1 MSLNKINK
9 EFKKL
14 YRLYKNTDI
23 SRETIIFSD
32 SKGFSLRDVL
42 NDRLKQKITVIA
54 KSGAN
59 IYNNTHYYKVKK
71 AVKKA
76 KNPVVIVWL
85 ATCDV
90 TKKKGKYI
98 SAKSYPYQKIEFA
111 LNKYRTL
118 KSRLLQA
125 NPEATV
131 VFLECPYYSITRF
144 NKFKITNSNSKTGT
158 NKYYQR
164 NSIAAAIADKQVCCM
179 VDYFNDHLRLINRNC
194 GTPRIS
200 QDIIASS
207 KGARPER
214 TSYRKNWNVY
224 SDGMHPVR
232 ALARL
237 WLYRVIELATEIA
250 AKTESCG

>member
-59 IYNNTHYYKVKK
+59 IYNNAHYYKVKK

-85 ATCDV
+85 GTCDV
-90 TKKKGKYI
+90 TEKKGKYI
-98 SAKSYPYQKIEFA
+98 SVESYPYQKIEFA
-111 LNKYRTL
+111 LNKYKL
-118 KSRLLQA
+118 
-125 NPEATV
+125 
-131 VFLECPYYSITRF
+131 
-144 NKFKITNSNSKTGT
+144 
-158 NKYYQR
+158 
-164 NSIAAAIADKQVCCM
+164 
-179 VDYFNDHLRLINRNC
+179 
-194 GTPRIS
+194 
-200 QDIIASS
+200 
-207 KGARPER
+207 
-214 TSYRKNWNVY
+214 
-224 SDGMHPVR
+224 
-232 ALARL
+232 
-237 WLYRVIELATEIA
+237 
-250 AKTESCG
+250 

>member
-1 MSLNKINK
+1 MYYVVQKSPLYFPLFYDDRLISW
-9 EFKKL
+9 FPL
-14 YRLYKNTDI
+14 HFFLFYDYRL
-23 SRETIIFSD
+23 
-32 SKGFSLRDVL
+32 G
-42 NDRLKQKITVIA
+42 
-54 KSGAN
+54 
-59 IYNNTHYYKVKK
+59 
-71 AVKKA
+71 
-76 KNPVVIVWL
+76 
-85 ATCDV
+85 TCDI
-90 TKKKGKYI
+90 TEKKGKYI
-98 SAKSYPYQKIEFA
+98 SVKSYPYQKIEFA

-164 NSIAAAIADKQVCCM
+164 NAIAASRADKQVCCM

-207 KGARPER
+207 KGARAER
-214 TSYRKNWNVY
+214 TSYKKNWNV
-224 SDGMHPVR
+224 
-232 ALARL
+232 
-237 WLYRVIELATEIA
+237 
-250 AKTESCG
+250 